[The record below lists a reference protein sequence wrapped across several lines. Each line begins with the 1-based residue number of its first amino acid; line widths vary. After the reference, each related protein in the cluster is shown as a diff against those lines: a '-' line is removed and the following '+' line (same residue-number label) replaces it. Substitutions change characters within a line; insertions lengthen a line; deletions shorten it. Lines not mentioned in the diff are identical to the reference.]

1 MSAELFLIPFLTGLA
16 CAIVL
21 PVLGCYLRLR
31 DEWLAA
37 LAYSHVAAAGALLAL
52 LAGVPPALGGLS
64 MAALAGAGRRLFA
77 QRLSGGASDAL
88 LLVGGWAITV
98 LLAANAPMAERMGHA
113 LFDGQLYFSGSQELW
128 PVAIGGV
135 VALLALRA
143 LSSRLLLARVY
154 PDLFRLRG
162 LPAWPIQIG
171 FDLMAALCLAMAT
184 MSLGVMGAFALVF
197 IPPWLAF
204 RRAANWRS
212 GLRWSLAIG
221 VVAYVAA
228 FALALGLDQPFG
240 PVLALLL
247 VLVGLLVE
255 VRGHAK
261 TAVPHAEWS
270 WFFPFSRSRIK
281 KCPKGR
287 PPDRV
292 RRTCCLR

>member
-52 LAGVPPALGGLS
+52 VAGMAPVLGGLAT
-64 MAALAGAGRRLFA
+64 AALAGAGRRLFA
-77 QRLSGGASDAL
+77 RRLSGGAGDAL
-88 LLVGGWAITV
+88 LLLGGWSGAV
-98 LLAANAPMAERMGHA
+98 LFAANAPMAERLGHA
-113 LFDGQLYFSGSQELW
+113 LFDGQLYFAGSEQLW
-128 PVAIGGV
+128 PVACGGA

-143 LSSRLLLARVY
+143 LSPRLLLARVY

-162 LPAWPIQIG
+162 LPAWPTQVG
-171 FDLMAALCLAMAT
+171 FDLMAALSLAMAT

-212 GLRWSLAIG
+212 GLSWALAIG
-221 VVAYVAA
+221 VLAYVAA

-247 VLVGLLVE
+247 VLAGLLV
-255 VRGHAK
+255 A
-261 TAVPHAEWS
+261 
-270 WFFPFSRSRIK
+270 
-281 KCPKGR
+281 
-287 PPDRV
+287 
-292 RRTCCLR
+292 